1 MGNKVID
8 KLRILVGIDGSD
20 HSKKALMEAITIAKK
35 FSGSIKVISV
45 YKRGMD
51 NKVKEIM
58 EEAKQ
63 LLEKEKVEYSTSS
76 ILGANPSRA
85 LQDVASREKFD
96 LIVVGSRGLGST
108 ASILLGSVSRR
119 VIATAHCNILV
130 VKK

>member
-1 MGNKVID
+1 MNDNIK
-8 KLRILVGIDGSD
+8 ILVGIDGSD

-51 NKVKEIM
+51 NKIKEIM